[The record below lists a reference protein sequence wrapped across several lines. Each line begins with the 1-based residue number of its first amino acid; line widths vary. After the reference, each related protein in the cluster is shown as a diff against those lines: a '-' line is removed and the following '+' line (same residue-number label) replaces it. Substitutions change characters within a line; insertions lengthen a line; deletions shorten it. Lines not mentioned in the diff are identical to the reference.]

1 MVKHWWTG
9 VRGFWVPP
17 GGPPPVA
24 PRGFVPLKWR
34 WIVERTFGWLGR
46 QRRLSK
52 DDEYLPETSESW
64 IYLAMSRLM
73 LKRLAHEEVVPD
85 FHYRRVA

>member
-1 MVKHWWTG
+1 MEVVKHWWTG

-17 GGPPPVA
+17 GGKPLEV
-24 PRGFVPLKWR
+24 PRGFVPLKWH

-52 DDEYLPETSESW
+52 DAECLPETSEAW
-64 IYLAMSRLM
+64 IYLTMSRLM
-73 LKRLAHEEVVPD
+73 LKGLTHSRSQGWSSGE
-85 FHYRRVA
+85 